1 MKKFWILPVAVFA
14 MFFIVSCGSENKN
27 ESEPQQQEEESA
39 FKAVDVGECRHS
51 EPPISFRDRIYT
63 EKENEF
69 SCNEYV
75 EVTEKKENVIK
86 FNWFGEM
93 HCGIDWEYGY
103 KVEGIENNV
112 LKVSI
117 LERDTDLDTDA
128 LCDECCYLMPIEYT
142 ASTTEEI
149 DSIKAIEIN
158 YEGKNHKVTF
168 QINEETTEEP
178 SNPERPAE
186 EVTAQCEYDGQT
198 GYESGDIVLSFDSC
212 KPLTCKNG
220 IFEGYDGDFCD
231 GCRYWNDPDKEGL
244 PGEMMKFSCN
254 GAAERDWCECVK
266 DDSGAKKWAC
276 YYSHE
281 CQCIY
286 YEDGKRYDLGYKIA
300 TDFCQTSTCSDG
312 SFTFLDWEA
321 CDHCYYSVFDDP
333 EHTDNNAVIGD
344 KYDFTCPD
352 GSKVD
357 WCECVADDKDIFGQ
371 KWKCADRVDL
381 NCPKE

>member
-1 MKKFWILPVAVFA
+1 MKRLWILPAAVFA
-14 MFFIVSCGSENKN
+14 LFFIVSCGSENKN
-27 ESEPQQQEEESA
+27 ESEPQQQEEESG
-39 FKAVDVGECRHS
+39 FKAVDVGECRHA
-51 EPPISFRDRIYT
+51 EPPLSFRGRIYT

-75 EVTEKKENVIK
+75 EVTEKKENTIK

-93 HCGIDWEYGY
+93 HCGADWEYGY
-103 KVEGIENNV
+103 KVEGIKENV

-117 LERDTDLDTDA
+117 LERDTDLDLAAD
-128 LCDECCYLMPIEYT
+128 CDECCYLMPIEYT
-142 ASTTEEI
+142 ASTAEEI
-149 DSIKAIEIN
+149 DSIKVIEIN

-168 QINEETTEEP
+168 QIGEETT
-178 SNPERPAE
+178 NPETPDE
-186 EVTAQCEYDGQT
+186 EVSTQCEYDGQT

-220 IFEGYDGDFCD
+220 KFEGEEGDFCD

-286 YEDGKRYDLGYKIA
+286 YDDGKRYDLGYKIA

-312 SFTFLDWEA
+312 SFYFLDWEA
-321 CDHCYYSVFDDP
+321 CEHCNYSAFDDM
-333 EHTDNNAVIGD
+333 EHSDNNAVIGD

-357 WCECVADDKDIFGQ
+357 WCECVADDKDILGQ

>member
-1 MKKFWILPVAVFA
+1 MKRLWILPVAVFA
-14 MFFIVSCGSENKN
+14 MFLVASCGSENKN
-27 ESEPQQQEEESA
+27 ESEPQQEDGSG
-39 FKAVDVGECRHS
+39 FKAVDVGECRLA
-51 EPPISFRDRIYT
+51 EPPLSFRDRIYT

-69 SCNEYV
+69 VDSCNEYV
-75 EVTEKKENVIK
+75 EVTEKKENMIK

-93 HCGIDWEYGY
+93 HCGDDWEYGY
-103 KVEGIENNV
+103 KAAGIENNV
-112 LKVSI
+112 LKVNI
-117 LERDTDLDTDA
+117 LERDTDLDLAAD
-128 LCDECCYLMPIEYT
+128 CDECCYLMPIEYT
-142 ASTTEEI
+142 ASTPEEI
-149 DSIKAIEIN
+149 ESIKAIEIN

-168 QINEETTEEP
+168 QIDEETT
-178 SNPERPAE
+178 NPETPDE
-186 EVTAQCEYDGQT
+186 EVSTQCEYEDQT
-198 GYESGDIVLSFDSC
+198 GYESGDMVLSFDSC

-220 IFEGYDGDFCD
+220 KFEGEDGDFCD

-286 YEDGKRYDLGYKIA
+286 EGKRYDLGYKIA

-312 SFTFLDWEA
+312 SFYFLDWEA
-321 CDHCYYSVFDDP
+321 CEHCYYSVFDDP

-357 WCECVADDKDIFGQ
+357 WCECVADDVLGQ

>member
-1 MKKFWILPVAVFA
+1 MKKLTFAFVLVFA
-14 MFFIVSCGSENKN
+14 LFFIVSCGSGSD
-27 ESEPQQQEEESA
+27 SE
-39 FKAVDVGECRHS
+39 
-51 EPPISFRDRIYT
+51 
-63 EKENEF
+63 
-69 SCNEYV
+69 
-75 EVTEKKENVIK
+75 EKKN
-86 FNWFGEM
+86 
-93 HCGIDWEYGY
+93 DADQ
-103 KVEGIENNV
+103 
-112 LKVSI
+112 
-117 LERDTDLDTDA
+117 ERTDEEKN
-128 LCDECCYLMPIEYT
+128 DEE
-142 ASTTEEI
+142 
-149 DSIKAIEIN
+149 
-158 YEGKNHKVTF
+158 KND
-168 QINEETTEEP
+168 EEP
-178 SNPERPAE
+178 VDPETPAE
-186 EVTAQCEYDGQT
+186 EVTAQCEYEGQT

-220 IFEGYDGDFCD
+220 KFEGEDGDFCD

-344 KYDFTCPD
+344 KHDFTCPD

-357 WCECVADDKDIFGQ
+357 WCECAADDKDIFGQ